1 MIKVVGIVLTALIIN
16 IVLKNYSKEFTF
28 LINIVCTIIIFTL
41 ISKDLKGIVDRLTSI
56 SNEISVLLP
65 YIKIM
70 LKILGISMIA
80 QLLSDLCRDNG
91 ENTLA
96 NQTELSAKIIILV
109 TALPLF
115 TTIMDIMIGM
125 LFIFMLILVFPDVCF
140 AEEKIADYQSQLDE
154 YDLSSFDLLDDDTA
168 SLLDE
173 LGIDDFDYENISS
186 NSGIW
191 MPRGITRTS
200 SAIR

>member
-41 ISKDLKGIVDRLTSI
+41 ISKDLKGIVDRLSSI

-125 LFIFMLILVFPDVCF
+125 L
-140 AEEKIADYQSQLDE
+140 K
-154 YDLSSFDLLDDDTA
+154 
-168 SLLDE
+168 
-173 LGIDDFDYENISS
+173 
-186 NSGIW
+186 
-191 MPRGITRTS
+191 
-200 SAIR
+200 

>member
-80 QLLSDLCRDNG
+80 QLISDLCRDNG

-115 TTIMDIMIGM
+115 TMIMDIMIGM
-125 LFIFMLILVFPDVCF
+125 L
-140 AEEKIADYQSQLDE
+140 K
-154 YDLSSFDLLDDDTA
+154 
-168 SLLDE
+168 
-173 LGIDDFDYENISS
+173 
-186 NSGIW
+186 
-191 MPRGITRTS
+191 
-200 SAIR
+200 

>member
-56 SNEISVLLP
+56 RNEISVLLP

-125 LFIFMLILVFPDVCF
+125 L
-140 AEEKIADYQSQLDE
+140 K
-154 YDLSSFDLLDDDTA
+154 
-168 SLLDE
+168 
-173 LGIDDFDYENISS
+173 
-186 NSGIW
+186 
-191 MPRGITRTS
+191 
-200 SAIR
+200 

>member
-28 LINIVCTIIIFTL
+28 LINIVSTIIIFTL

-125 LFIFMLILVFPDVCF
+125 L
-140 AEEKIADYQSQLDE
+140 K
-154 YDLSSFDLLDDDTA
+154 
-168 SLLDE
+168 
-173 LGIDDFDYENISS
+173 
-186 NSGIW
+186 
-191 MPRGITRTS
+191 
-200 SAIR
+200 

>member
-16 IVLKNYSKEFTF
+16 IVLKNYLKEFTF

-96 NQTELSAKIIILV
+96 NQTELSAKIIIIV

-125 LFIFMLILVFPDVCF
+125 L
-140 AEEKIADYQSQLDE
+140 K
-154 YDLSSFDLLDDDTA
+154 
-168 SLLDE
+168 
-173 LGIDDFDYENISS
+173 
-186 NSGIW
+186 
-191 MPRGITRTS
+191 
-200 SAIR
+200 

>member
-115 TTIMDIMIGM
+115 YN
-125 LFIFMLILVFPDVCF
+125 
-140 AEEKIADYQSQLDE
+140 DYGY
-154 YDLSSFDLLDDDTA
+154 YDRNA
-168 SLLDE
+168 
-173 LGIDDFDYENISS
+173 
-186 NSGIW
+186 
-191 MPRGITRTS
+191 
-200 SAIR
+200 

>member
-109 TALPLF
+109 TALPLS

-125 LFIFMLILVFPDVCF
+125 L
-140 AEEKIADYQSQLDE
+140 K
-154 YDLSSFDLLDDDTA
+154 
-168 SLLDE
+168 
-173 LGIDDFDYENISS
+173 
-186 NSGIW
+186 
-191 MPRGITRTS
+191 
-200 SAIR
+200 

>member
-41 ISKDLKGIVDRLTSI
+41 ISKDLKGIVDMLTSI

-125 LFIFMLILVFPDVCF
+125 L
-140 AEEKIADYQSQLDE
+140 K
-154 YDLSSFDLLDDDTA
+154 
-168 SLLDE
+168 
-173 LGIDDFDYENISS
+173 
-186 NSGIW
+186 
-191 MPRGITRTS
+191 
-200 SAIR
+200 

>member
-16 IVLKNYSKEFTF
+16 IVLKNYSKEYTF

-125 LFIFMLILVFPDVCF
+125 L
-140 AEEKIADYQSQLDE
+140 K
-154 YDLSSFDLLDDDTA
+154 
-168 SLLDE
+168 
-173 LGIDDFDYENISS
+173 
-186 NSGIW
+186 
-191 MPRGITRTS
+191 
-200 SAIR
+200 

>member
-41 ISKDLKGIVDRLTSI
+41 ISKDLKGIVDSLTSI

-125 LFIFMLILVFPDVCF
+125 L
-140 AEEKIADYQSQLDE
+140 K
-154 YDLSSFDLLDDDTA
+154 
-168 SLLDE
+168 
-173 LGIDDFDYENISS
+173 
-186 NSGIW
+186 
-191 MPRGITRTS
+191 
-200 SAIR
+200 

>member
-125 LFIFMLILVFPDVCF
+125 LKWK
-140 AEEKIADYQSQLDE
+140 EKLKYS
-154 YDLSSFDLLDDDTA
+154 
-168 SLLDE
+168 
-173 LGIDDFDYENISS
+173 
-186 NSGIW
+186 
-191 MPRGITRTS
+191 
-200 SAIR
+200 

>member
-1 MIKVVGIVLTALIIN
+1 MIKVVGIVLTALIIS

-125 LFIFMLILVFPDVCF
+125 L
-140 AEEKIADYQSQLDE
+140 K
-154 YDLSSFDLLDDDTA
+154 
-168 SLLDE
+168 
-173 LGIDDFDYENISS
+173 
-186 NSGIW
+186 
-191 MPRGITRTS
+191 
-200 SAIR
+200 

>member
-115 TTIMDIMIGM
+115 TTIMDIKIGM
-125 LFIFMLILVFPDVCF
+125 L
-140 AEEKIADYQSQLDE
+140 K
-154 YDLSSFDLLDDDTA
+154 
-168 SLLDE
+168 
-173 LGIDDFDYENISS
+173 
-186 NSGIW
+186 
-191 MPRGITRTS
+191 
-200 SAIR
+200 

>member
-70 LKILGISMIA
+70 LKILGISMIV

-125 LFIFMLILVFPDVCF
+125 L
-140 AEEKIADYQSQLDE
+140 K
-154 YDLSSFDLLDDDTA
+154 
-168 SLLDE
+168 
-173 LGIDDFDYENISS
+173 
-186 NSGIW
+186 
-191 MPRGITRTS
+191 
-200 SAIR
+200 

>member
-41 ISKDLKGIVDRLTSI
+41 ISRDLKGIVDRLTSI

-125 LFIFMLILVFPDVCF
+125 L
-140 AEEKIADYQSQLDE
+140 K
-154 YDLSSFDLLDDDTA
+154 
-168 SLLDE
+168 
-173 LGIDDFDYENISS
+173 
-186 NSGIW
+186 
-191 MPRGITRTS
+191 
-200 SAIR
+200 

>member
-1 MIKVVGIVLTALIIN
+1 MINVVGIVLTALIIN

-125 LFIFMLILVFPDVCF
+125 L
-140 AEEKIADYQSQLDE
+140 K
-154 YDLSSFDLLDDDTA
+154 
-168 SLLDE
+168 
-173 LGIDDFDYENISS
+173 
-186 NSGIW
+186 
-191 MPRGITRTS
+191 
-200 SAIR
+200 

>member
-28 LINIVCTIIIFTL
+28 LINIVCTIIIFAL

-125 LFIFMLILVFPDVCF
+125 L
-140 AEEKIADYQSQLDE
+140 K
-154 YDLSSFDLLDDDTA
+154 
-168 SLLDE
+168 
-173 LGIDDFDYENISS
+173 
-186 NSGIW
+186 
-191 MPRGITRTS
+191 
-200 SAIR
+200 

>member
-16 IVLKNYSKEFTF
+16 VVLKNYSKEFTF

-125 LFIFMLILVFPDVCF
+125 L
-140 AEEKIADYQSQLDE
+140 K
-154 YDLSSFDLLDDDTA
+154 
-168 SLLDE
+168 
-173 LGIDDFDYENISS
+173 
-186 NSGIW
+186 
-191 MPRGITRTS
+191 
-200 SAIR
+200 

>member
-28 LINIVCTIIIFTL
+28 LVNIVCTIIIFTL

-80 QLLSDLCRDNG
+80 QFLSDLCRDNG

-125 LFIFMLILVFPDVCF
+125 L
-140 AEEKIADYQSQLDE
+140 K
-154 YDLSSFDLLDDDTA
+154 
-168 SLLDE
+168 
-173 LGIDDFDYENISS
+173 
-186 NSGIW
+186 
-191 MPRGITRTS
+191 
-200 SAIR
+200 

>member
-1 MIKVVGIVLTALIIN
+1 MIKFVGIVLTALIIN

-125 LFIFMLILVFPDVCF
+125 L
-140 AEEKIADYQSQLDE
+140 K
-154 YDLSSFDLLDDDTA
+154 
-168 SLLDE
+168 
-173 LGIDDFDYENISS
+173 
-186 NSGIW
+186 
-191 MPRGITRTS
+191 
-200 SAIR
+200 

>member
-65 YIKIM
+65 YIKIL

-125 LFIFMLILVFPDVCF
+125 L
-140 AEEKIADYQSQLDE
+140 K
-154 YDLSSFDLLDDDTA
+154 
-168 SLLDE
+168 
-173 LGIDDFDYENISS
+173 
-186 NSGIW
+186 
-191 MPRGITRTS
+191 
-200 SAIR
+200 

>member
-125 LFIFMLILVFPDVCF
+125 L
-140 AEEKIADYQSQLDE
+140 K
-154 YDLSSFDLLDDDTA
+154 
-168 SLLDE
+168 
-173 LGIDDFDYENISS
+173 
-186 NSGIW
+186 
-191 MPRGITRTS
+191 
-200 SAIR
+200 

>member
-80 QLLSDLCRDNG
+80 QLLSDLSRDNG

-125 LFIFMLILVFPDVCF
+125 L
-140 AEEKIADYQSQLDE
+140 K
-154 YDLSSFDLLDDDTA
+154 
-168 SLLDE
+168 
-173 LGIDDFDYENISS
+173 
-186 NSGIW
+186 
-191 MPRGITRTS
+191 
-200 SAIR
+200 

>member
-28 LINIVCTIIIFTL
+28 LINIVCTIIFFTL

-125 LFIFMLILVFPDVCF
+125 L
-140 AEEKIADYQSQLDE
+140 K
-154 YDLSSFDLLDDDTA
+154 
-168 SLLDE
+168 
-173 LGIDDFDYENISS
+173 
-186 NSGIW
+186 
-191 MPRGITRTS
+191 
-200 SAIR
+200 

>member
-41 ISKDLKGIVDRLTSI
+41 ISKDLKGIIDRLTSI

-125 LFIFMLILVFPDVCF
+125 L
-140 AEEKIADYQSQLDE
+140 K
-154 YDLSSFDLLDDDTA
+154 
-168 SLLDE
+168 
-173 LGIDDFDYENISS
+173 
-186 NSGIW
+186 
-191 MPRGITRTS
+191 
-200 SAIR
+200 

>member
-70 LKILGISMIA
+70 LKILGISMIG

-96 NQTELSAKIIILV
+96 IQTELSAKIIILV

-125 LFIFMLILVFPDVCF
+125 L
-140 AEEKIADYQSQLDE
+140 K
-154 YDLSSFDLLDDDTA
+154 
-168 SLLDE
+168 
-173 LGIDDFDYENISS
+173 
-186 NSGIW
+186 
-191 MPRGITRTS
+191 
-200 SAIR
+200 

>member
-115 TTIMDIMIGM
+115 TTIMDIMIVM
-125 LFIFMLILVFPDVCF
+125 L
-140 AEEKIADYQSQLDE
+140 K
-154 YDLSSFDLLDDDTA
+154 
-168 SLLDE
+168 
-173 LGIDDFDYENISS
+173 
-186 NSGIW
+186 
-191 MPRGITRTS
+191 
-200 SAIR
+200 

>member
-28 LINIVCTIIIFTL
+28 LINIVCTIIIFKL

-125 LFIFMLILVFPDVCF
+125 L
-140 AEEKIADYQSQLDE
+140 K
-154 YDLSSFDLLDDDTA
+154 
-168 SLLDE
+168 
-173 LGIDDFDYENISS
+173 
-186 NSGIW
+186 
-191 MPRGITRTS
+191 
-200 SAIR
+200 

>member
-70 LKILGISMIA
+70 LKLLGISMIA

-125 LFIFMLILVFPDVCF
+125 L
-140 AEEKIADYQSQLDE
+140 K
-154 YDLSSFDLLDDDTA
+154 
-168 SLLDE
+168 
-173 LGIDDFDYENISS
+173 
-186 NSGIW
+186 
-191 MPRGITRTS
+191 
-200 SAIR
+200 

>member
-70 LKILGISMIA
+70 LKILEISMIA

-125 LFIFMLILVFPDVCF
+125 L
-140 AEEKIADYQSQLDE
+140 K
-154 YDLSSFDLLDDDTA
+154 
-168 SLLDE
+168 
-173 LGIDDFDYENISS
+173 
-186 NSGIW
+186 
-191 MPRGITRTS
+191 
-200 SAIR
+200 

>member
-16 IVLKNYSKEFTF
+16 IVVKNYSKEFTF

-125 LFIFMLILVFPDVCF
+125 L
-140 AEEKIADYQSQLDE
+140 K
-154 YDLSSFDLLDDDTA
+154 
-168 SLLDE
+168 
-173 LGIDDFDYENISS
+173 
-186 NSGIW
+186 
-191 MPRGITRTS
+191 
-200 SAIR
+200 